1 MPEYNEQNIQQH
13 LNGMT
18 DVADVVYR
26 IINEEYFRDFIT
38 PESLT
43 VVMKRQIDHL
53 NLMLG
58 MEHIQ
63 TSGVDLQYFEQA
75 KNDGN
80 VWINNN
86 Q

>member
-1 MPEYNEQNIQQH
+1 MPEYTEQDIQQH

-18 DVADVVYR
+18 DVTGVIYQ
-26 IINEEYFRDFIT
+26 IINGEYFTDSIN
-38 PESLT
+38 PEPLT
-43 VVMKRQIDHL
+43 VIMERQIHHL

-63 TSGVDLQYFEQA
+63 TSGVNLQQFEQA